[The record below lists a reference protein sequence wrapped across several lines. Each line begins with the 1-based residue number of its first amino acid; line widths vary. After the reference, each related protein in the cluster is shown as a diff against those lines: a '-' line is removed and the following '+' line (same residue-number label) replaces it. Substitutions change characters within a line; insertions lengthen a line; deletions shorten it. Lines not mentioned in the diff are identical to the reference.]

1 MDAGFRRQLE
11 ENGAD
16 VDMTLKRF
24 MGNEAIYLKFIM
36 KFLDDKSFENIK
48 ENLEKNDYE
57 EVFKSAH
64 TLKGVTANLGLD
76 PITSVSSQICELLR
90 GKSNQDGDVDT
101 DRLNELW
108 GQLEDVYGRFQKILL
123 ENKQ

>member
-1 MDAGFRRQLE
+1 MDAGFRKQLE

-24 MGNEAIYLKFIM
+24 MGNEAIYMKFIM
-36 KFLDDKSFENIK
+36 KFLDDKSYDGIK
-48 ENLEKNDYE
+48 ENLENKNYE

-76 PITSVSSQICELLR
+76 PINAVASQLCELLR
-90 GKSNQDGDVDT
+90 GKQQEQDVDT
-101 DRLNELW
+101 DKVKELW
-108 GQLEDVYGRFQKILL
+108 EQLEEVYGRFQKIIM

>member
-1 MDAGFRRQLE
+1 MDANFRKQLE

-24 MGNEAIYLKFIM
+24 MGNESIYMKFIM
-36 KFLDDKSFENIK
+36 KFLDDKSYESIK
-48 ENLEKNDYE
+48 ENLEGKNYE
-57 EVFKSAH
+57 EVFKGAH

-76 PITSVSSQICELLR
+76 PINAVASELCESLR
-90 GKSNQDGDVDT
+90 GKQNSDVDA
-101 DRLNELW
+101 DKINELW
-108 GQLEDVYGRFQKILL
+108 KQLEEVYGRFQKILL

>member
-1 MDAGFRRQLE
+1 MDADFRRQLE

-24 MGNEAIYLKFIM
+24 MGNEAIYMKFIM
-36 KFLDDKSFENIK
+36 KFLDDKSYGNIK
-48 ENLEKNDYE
+48 ESLGKCDYE

-76 PITSVSSQICELLR
+76 PITSVSSQMCELLR

-101 DRLNELW
+101 DQLNELW
-108 GQLEDVYGRFQKILL
+108 EQLEEVYGRFQKILID
-123 ENKQ
+123 NKQ

>member
-1 MDAGFRRQLE
+1 MDANFRKQLE

-24 MGNEAIYLKFIM
+24 MGNESIYMKFIM
-36 KFLDDKSFENIK
+36 KFLDDKSYESIK
-48 ENLEKNDYE
+48 ENLEGKNYE

-76 PITSVSSQICELLR
+76 PINAVASEMCEFLR
-90 GKSNQDGDVDT
+90 GKQGADVDT
-101 DRLNELW
+101 DKINELW
-108 GQLEDVYGRFQKILL
+108 EQLEEVYGRFHKILL

>member
-1 MDAGFRRQLE
+1 MDANFRKQLE

-24 MGNEAIYLKFIM
+24 MGNEAIYMKFIM
-36 KFLDDKSFENIK
+36 KFLDDKSFDSIK
-48 ENLEKNDYE
+48 DNLEKNDYE
-57 EVFKSAH
+57 EVFKGAH

-76 PITSVSSQICELLR
+76 PINTVASQMCELLR
-90 GKSNQDGDVDT
+90 GKQNQDGDVDT
-101 DRLNELW
+101 GKLNELF
-108 GQLEDVYGRFQKILL
+108 GQLEEVHGRFHKILM